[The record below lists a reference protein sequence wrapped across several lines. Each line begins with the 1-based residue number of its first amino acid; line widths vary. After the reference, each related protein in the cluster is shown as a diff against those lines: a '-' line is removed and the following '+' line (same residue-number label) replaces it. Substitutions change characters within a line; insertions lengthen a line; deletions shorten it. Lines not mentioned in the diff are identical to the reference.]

1 MKSNEASRLIAVAL
15 LSACLG
21 LGAHSA
27 IRSTATQTTDAAHW
41 ELGNAVAIGLASCE
55 QEKCEDEMIPKVL
68 DLLPEARITWVEDGT
83 ADEFGI
89 SRGQV
94 IARDTLGDTG
104 KAPSPE
110 LAEDVNA
117 TTSQGISS
125 GRRLGDDRIRVLAVD
140 PGNKNRVVAFEL
152 DTPFRSTMPG
162 GWAWALAGGIFALL
176 AWRKPSAP
184 MVRAIPMLSGIGL
197 IAAGYFFHQ
206 DMLHNL
212 QETSSAFSALFGE
225 HGLSWNAKLEANG
238 LPFETVVFGILLGA
252 ALGSWWVNS
261 MEQFVDDLRHQP
273 TVYAYVTPAVLA
285 TVILVFVPFMAGIGL
300 AFFHAGPGD
309 PSKYVF
315 AGMSNFGELLQWEAM
330 EGGANTFQFASS
342 SGETYFTAPK
352 FYFTLVV
359 TILWTLFNVALHLGI
374 GLGLALLLNRPNL
387 RFKKLYRVLL
397 IVPWAVPSYI
407 TALTWRMMFHTEYG
421 TVNHVMAAV
430 GMSPVDWLGSGESF
444 GYFASN
450 FAANLATNT
459 WLGFPFMM
467 VVSLGALQ
475 SIPAEL
481 YEAAS
486 IDGASRRQKFKFI
499 TLPLLKPALLPAVL
513 LGSIW
518 TFNMF
523 NVVYLVSRGA
533 PFGKTNI
540 LITEAFRYFNADKNY
555 GMAAAYS
562 VVIFLILLGYASVTN
577 RVTKA
582 TEGALK

>member
-1 MKSNEASRLIAVAL
+1 MKSNETSRLIAVAL

-27 IRSTATQTTDAAHW
+27 IRSTVTQTTDAAHW
-41 ELGNAVAIGLASCE
+41 ELGNAIAIGLASCE
-55 QEKCEDEMIPKVL
+55 KETCQEMIPRVL
-68 DLLPEARITWVEDGT
+68 DLSPGARITWVEDGT

-89 SRGQV
+89 SRGQI
-94 IARDTLGDTG
+94 IAWDTMGEAG
-104 KAPSPE
+104 QSPSAE

-117 TTSQGISS
+117 TTSQGTSS
-125 GRRLGDDRIRVLAVD
+125 GRRLSDNRIRVLAVE

-152 DTPFRSTMPG
+152 DAPFKSAMPG
-162 GWAWALAGGIFALL
+162 GWAWGLAGGIFALF

-184 MVRAIPMLSGIGL
+184 IVRALPILSGFGL
-197 IAAGYFFHQ
+197 VAAGYFFHQ
-206 DMLHNL
+206 DMLQSL
-212 QETSSAFSALFGE
+212 EETSSAFSSLFGG
-225 HGLSWNAKLEANG
+225 HGLSWNARLESNG
-238 LPFETVVFGILLGA
+238 LPFETVVLGILLGA

-261 MEQFVDDLRHQP
+261 MEQFVEDLRHQP

-285 TVILVFVPFMAGIGL
+285 TVVLVFVPFMAGIGL

-330 EGGANTFQFASS
+330 EGGANTFQFASNT
-342 SGETYFTAPK
+342 GETYFTAPK
-352 FYFTLVV
+352 FYFTLMV

-374 GLGLALLLNRPNL
+374 GLGLALILNRPNL

-430 GMSPVDWLGSGESF
+430 GMTPVDWLGSGESF